1 MSKSEIKV
9 MLNILPNYIEHL
21 RKTPGSLIAKIFG
34 IFTIEKEGFGEVH
47 VMLMENTLQFHDSEK
62 LECIFDLKGSTF
74 DRSVKGDLKKST
86 IRKDLDFIAIK
97 RKRPNL
103 FKMQ

>member
-1 MSKSEIKV
+1 MSPAVNRSNVFKAGEASGASGSFFFFSHDKKYIIKTMSKSEIKV

-47 VMLMENTLQFHDSEK
+47 VMLMENTL
-62 LECIFDLKGSTF
+62 
-74 DRSVKGDLKKST
+74 
-86 IRKDLDFIAIK
+86 
-97 RKRPNL
+97 
-103 FKMQ
+103 